1 MNFKNSEIAWLIVA
15 FLLGYF
21 AHQICSANV
30 VEGQGIFG
38 THGEGEA
45 MARRYSLCADKDDKD
60 TCVKMARRYSLCAA
74 KDDKDTCVKA
84 IPLETARYIDNGEAI
99 SPCGWSNLD
108 KKCQTFDVSLC
119 SNFDDARCV
128 KVSEGFCKLNTDNKC
143 VRDREQPFW

>member
-21 AHQICSANV
+21 AHQISSANV

-60 TCVKMARRYSLCAA
+60 TCVK
-74 KDDKDTCVKA
+74 TT
-84 IPLETARYIDNGEAI
+84 PLETARYIDNGEAI